1 MLFLPT
7 HVDNPVNRVYNFCI
21 LSFICQKILILQQ
34 LIKSVSCETLLIV
47 GILSKCSTCNNANIL
62 ILWLHMKTF
71 TSKTQKIGEIGEKL
85 AKMFLMKHGFTIIE
99 LNYTRKFGEIDI
111 VAKKGKVWHFI
122 EVKSV
127 SRVTLDDVSSETSGF
142 RPEEN
147 MHEKK
152 IQRFV
157 RTVDYYRMSKNL
169 DDSDFQIDLALVYI
183 DQVRRAGKVR
193 LMENVV

>member
-1 MLFLPT
+1 
-7 HVDNPVNRVYNFCI
+7 
-21 LSFICQKILILQQ
+21 
-34 LIKSVSCETLLIV
+34 
-47 GILSKCSTCNNANIL
+47 
-62 ILWLHMKTF
+62 MKTF

-85 AKMFLMKHGFTIIE
+85 ASMFLMKHGFQIIDN
-99 LNYTRKFGEIDI
+99 NYTIRAGEIDI

-127 SRVTLDDVSSETSGF
+127 SRVTLDDVSSETLEPGKQSGF

-147 MHEKK
+147 MHPKK

-157 RTVDYYRMSKNL
+157 RTIEYYRMAKDL
-169 DDSDFQIDLALVYI
+169 EEEDFQIDLALVYI
-183 DQVRRAGKVR
+183 SQSDKKGKVV

>member
-1 MLFLPT
+1 
-7 HVDNPVNRVYNFCI
+7 
-21 LSFICQKILILQQ
+21 
-34 LIKSVSCETLLIV
+34 
-47 GILSKCSTCNNANIL
+47 
-62 ILWLHMKTF
+62 MKTF
-71 TSKTQKIGEIGEKL
+71 TSPTQKIGEIGEKL
-85 AKMFLMKHGFTIIE
+85 AKMFLMKHGYTVVE
-99 LNYTRKFGEIDI
+99 TNYTRKFGEIDI

-157 RTVDYYRMSKNL
+157 RTVEYYRMSKNL

-183 DQVRRAGKVR
+183 DQAKRAGKVR
-193 LMENVV
+193 LMENVI

>member
-1 MLFLPT
+1 
-7 HVDNPVNRVYNFCI
+7 
-21 LSFICQKILILQQ
+21 
-34 LIKSVSCETLLIV
+34 
-47 GILSKCSTCNNANIL
+47 
-62 ILWLHMKTF
+62 MKTF
-71 TSKTQKIGEIGEKL
+71 TSPTQKIGEIGEKL
-85 AKMFLMKHGFTIIE
+85 AKMFLMKHGYTIVDT
-99 LNYTRKFGEIDI
+99 NYTRKFGEIDI

-142 RPEEN
+142 QPEEN

-157 RTVDYYRMSKNL
+157 RTVEYYRMSRNL

-183 DQVRRAGKVR
+183 DQAKRAGKVR
-193 LMENVV
+193 LMENVI